1 MREAAAP
8 QLDEEESSRWPAIY
22 RLGPERLFAHADA
35 AGAEDGVVLLQD
47 DLGPFRVELLES
59 YATALRRIEGIAQHA
74 ADPRRVGRRGQAGE
88 VLLEATHLDVACV
101 KVKCDAPA
109 GLALVDFHTG
119 SGPSKQ
125 PSGTGSK

>member
-8 QLDEEESSRWPAIY
+8 QLDEEESSRWPAVD
-22 RLGPERLFAHADA
+22 RLGPERLFAHTKTARA
-35 AGAEDGVVLLQD
+35 QYRIVLLQD
-47 DLGPFRVELLES
+47 DLGPFRVELLQR

-101 KVKCDAPA
+101 KIQCDAPA
-109 GLALVDFHTG
+109 GLALVDFHAG

-125 PSGTGSK
+125 PSGTGSR